1 MNKLQNDR
9 KSRLKLSRNRYE
21 KFVKDGKIYRY
32 DRLNHR
38 VSADSESSVPAEKN
52 RAHVFAVYP
61 HRLLNRVKIP
71 HAILRFWLVG
81 STIMFFWSICM
92 FALFRADVKALFF
105 QTRIADI
112 LCIPAIIAL
121 SVIAHEFSHAVFAVS
136 SGGFVGE
143 IAAERIGHSL
153 KFATKT
159 VWLKENKTRKIEF
172 YYAGIA
178 MNMFLCGFSAF
189 LFCFCE
195 HVLTVFGFAANLVF
209 VLMNSFPCDGSDGL
223 KMLDMFLKRK

>member
-52 RAHVFAVYP
+52 R
-61 HRLLNRVKIP
+61 
-71 HAILRFWLVG
+71 
-81 STIMFFWSICM
+81 
-92 FALFRADVKALFF
+92 
-105 QTRIADI
+105 
-112 LCIPAIIAL
+112 
-121 SVIAHEFSHAVFAVS
+121 AHEFSHAVFAVS

-209 VLMNSFPCDGSDGL
+209 VLINSFPCDGSDGL